1 MGFSTLPLLC
11 AALLAFW
18 FWIALTRAREQHLDA
33 QERVALSIWIGI
45 LVVWGVA
52 TSWLALTGRY
62 NTGAFF
68 RLLPGLWLPLIPTVL
83 TIAWLMVSRA
93 FRRALYA
100 TVAHAPRAFIAI
112 HGLRIAAAGGIYK
125 TYHGVFPDFFGYPV
139 GIPDFLFGLSA
150 VVLAL
155 MYVKKGY
162 RPTTLIVWNL
172 LGIAVILPAPLLLQL
187 GLPGPLQTFT
197 DSPDGRALFEYPMVL
212 APTLVVPLFI
222 TMNAIQA
229 TVVWLQIRRAG
240 RARVG
245 AAAHSVNHMS

>member
-1 MGFSTLPLLC
+1 MSFSTLPLLC

-18 FWIALTRAREQHLDA
+18 FWIAQTRTREQHLDA
-33 QERVALSIWIGI
+33 QELAALSIWAGI

-52 TSWLALTGRY
+52 TSWLALSGHYDTS
-62 NTGAFF
+62 AFF
-68 RLLPGLWLPLIPTVL
+68 RLLPGLWLPLVPTVL

-100 TVAHAPRAFIAI
+100 TVAYAPRAFIAV
-112 HGLRIAAAGGIYK
+112 HGLRIAAVGGIYK
-125 TYHGVFPDFFGYPV
+125 TYQGVFPDFFGYPV

-155 MYVKKGY
+155 LYGRKAY
-162 RPTTLIVWNL
+162 RPTMLIVWNL
-172 LGIAVILPAPLLLQL
+172 LGIVVILPAPLLLQL

-197 DSPDGRALFEYPMVL
+197 DLPDGRTLFEYPMVL

-229 TVVWLQIRRAG
+229 TVVWMQMRRAKVA
-240 RARVG
+240 RAG
-245 AAAHSVNHMS
+245 TAAHPINHVL